1 MGGSPGARC
10 PGSPDSGRL
19 LLEQLPVSKAHAL
32 PFAPAAW
39 HRAPGH
45 SARFLSIYSAPGS
58 EPGALERRRTSRT
71 GPALHR
77 PLSTGMMRS
86 GNGPAERPSVG

>member
-58 EPGALERRRTSRT
+58 EPGALERR
-71 GPALHR
+71 
-77 PLSTGMMRS
+77 
-86 GNGPAERPSVG
+86 ERAGQAPPCTAHCPRG